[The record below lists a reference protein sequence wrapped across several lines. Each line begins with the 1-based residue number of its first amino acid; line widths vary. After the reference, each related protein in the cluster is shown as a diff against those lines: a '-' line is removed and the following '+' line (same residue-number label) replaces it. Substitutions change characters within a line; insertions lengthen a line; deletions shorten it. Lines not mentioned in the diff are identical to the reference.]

1 MNHPTLKRATIK
13 DASIIA
19 LLGRVTF
26 TETFGHL
33 FPDKNELLA
42 YYDRTFS
49 VEKIEESLQKNTNVF
64 WLAYIDRLP
73 VAYAKLKLDSSSNFL
88 NSGTTCQ
95 LQKIYVLRDFLSQK
109 VGLSLQNEL
118 LKCALNNGYH
128 NIWLSVLQSNER
140 AMSFYQNTGFNKVGT
155 HEFQIGTQ
163 NFHFNVMS
171 RDL

>member
-1 MNHPTLKRATIK
+1 MNHPTLKRSTIK

-26 TETFGHL
+26 TETFDHL

-49 VEKIEESLQKNTNVF
+49 VEKIEESLKKKTNIY
-64 WLAYIDRLP
+64 WLAYINRLP

-118 LKCALNNGYH
+118 LNCALNSGYH

-163 NFHFNVMS
+163 NFYFNVMS

>member
-1 MNHPTLKRATIK
+1 MNHSTLKRATIE

-33 FPDKNELLA
+33 FPDKSELLA

-49 VEKIEESLQKNTNVF
+49 VEKIEASLQKKINVY
-64 WLAYIDRLP
+64 WLATIDRLP
-73 VAYAKLKLDSSSNFL
+73 VGYAKLKLDSSSNFL
-88 NSGTTCQ
+88 NCAITCQ
-95 LQKIYVLRDFLSQK
+95 LQKIYVLRDFLSQR
-109 VGLSLQNEL
+109 VGLSLQKEL
-118 LKCALNNGYH
+118 LNYAQNNGYQ
-128 NIWLSVLQSNER
+128 NIWLSALQSNER
-140 AMSFYQNTGFNKVGT
+140 ALSFYINGGFNKIGT

-163 NFHFNVMS
+163 NFQFNVMA